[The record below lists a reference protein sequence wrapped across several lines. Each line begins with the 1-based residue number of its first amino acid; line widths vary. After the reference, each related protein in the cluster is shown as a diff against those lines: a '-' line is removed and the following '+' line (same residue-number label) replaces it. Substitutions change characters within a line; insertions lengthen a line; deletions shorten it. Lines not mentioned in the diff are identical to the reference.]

1 MVFSRAISIALF
13 FVYILY
19 LVFQLKTHTHLFR
32 MTQSSMTKDIELED
46 ACVMGNDGMQLD
58 SIQIIEANRSQQLK
72 LQVDLRTP
80 Q

>member
-1 MVFSRAISIALF
+1 
-13 FVYILY
+13 
-19 LVFQLKTHTHLFR
+19 